1 MKAWGAQSP
10 LQASLAQLSML
21 SLALAGST
29 PGCSRESFE
38 GILAG
43 TPEVTVEYAGPVE
56 EGVSFGIPSLAF
68 PDNATALPAVCA
80 VSVRVQSSP
89 ESSFGF
95 GMFLPEAAAWNE
107 RLMTSGNGGFG
118 GGINW

>member
-1 MKAWGAQSP
+1 MKARGAGIP
-10 LQASLAQLSML
+10 LQTSLALL
-21 SLALAGST
+21 SLLTPALAGST
-29 PGCSRESFE
+29 PDCSREAFE

-43 TPEVTVEYAGPVE
+43 TPEATVEYAGPVE